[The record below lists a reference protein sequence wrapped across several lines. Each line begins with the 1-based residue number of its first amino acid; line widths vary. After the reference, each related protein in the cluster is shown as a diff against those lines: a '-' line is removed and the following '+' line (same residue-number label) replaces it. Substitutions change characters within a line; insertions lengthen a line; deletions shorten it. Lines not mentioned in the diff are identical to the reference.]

1 MSEQA
6 QKGIFNETPNRRI
19 FTVTSLLTV
28 HHFTYHPGLEPYEEQ
43 YPFAQ
48 IFLTVEG
55 SGSYETDGRIYPIT
69 AGQMVCRPAN
79 KRSVIRWNPGK
90 LHFLL
95 VSFSCACEE
104 MQAFEGAPITLC
116 GEDAEALFELIKVS
130 KRIFEPMEEFSELR
144 GMRLKEGVPDAALA
158 YVCTSLERFLTMLY
172 CRLQCP
178 EVLLDETQKVNTY
191 AGKSSLVIETE
202 RYLNEHITHSL
213 TMADIC
219 SHLGISQ
226 TALSKKFHAETGYSV
241 MEYFNHIKI
250 ERAKVLICGSTM
262 NFTQI
267 SEHLGFSSVGY
278 FGKSFKAKVGL
289 TLTEFSKLAPK
300 RRTMVITE
308 E

>member
-1 MSEQA
+1 MSERPQN
-6 QKGIFNETPNRRI
+6 IVFNETSNVRI
-19 FTVTSLLTV
+19 FSVTSLLTA
-28 HHFTYHPGLEPYEEQ
+28 HHFTYHPGLPPYEEQ

-55 SGSYETDGRIYPIT
+55 HGRYETDGRVYPIS

-79 KRSVIRWNPGK
+79 KRSLIAWEPEN

-95 VSFSCACEE
+95 VSFACESE
-104 MQAFEGAPITLC
+104 AMKTFEGAPITLC
-116 GEDAEALFELIKVS
+116 GEDAEALFEVIKICN
-130 KRIFEPMEEFSELR
+130 RIFEPMEETSEMR
-144 GMRLKEGVPDAALA
+144 GMRLKEGIPQAAIA
-158 YVCTSLERFLTMLY
+158 YVCTSLERFLTTLY

-178 EVLLDETQKVNTY
+178 EILIDETQKANTY

-202 RYLNEHITHSL
+202 RYLYEHITTSL

-226 TALSKKFHAETGYSV
+226 TALSKKFRAETGSGV
-241 MEYFNHIKI
+241 MEYFQNLKI
-250 ERAKVLICGSTM
+250 ERAKILISKSSM

-267 SEHLGFSSVGY
+267 SDHLAFSSVGY
-278 FGKSFKAKVGL
+278 FGKSFKARVGM
-289 TLTEFSKLAPK
+289 TLTEFSKRAPK
-300 RRTMVITE
+300 RRTMIIE